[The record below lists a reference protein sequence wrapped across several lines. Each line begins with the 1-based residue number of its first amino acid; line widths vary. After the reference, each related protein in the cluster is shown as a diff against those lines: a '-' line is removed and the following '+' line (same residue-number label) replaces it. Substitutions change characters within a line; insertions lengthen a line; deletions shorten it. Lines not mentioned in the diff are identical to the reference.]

1 MMLPSPPESAESR
14 ACLPLRSFLRE
25 LWVRG
30 GSTFRGPPL
39 RIRNPTPHDHE
50 LVDEILRAGRLGYVR
65 FVATTPLNEP
75 VFELTT
81 AGARWLGRGAVFEEG
96 FA

>member
-1 MMLPSPPESAESR
+1 MMLPSPPECAGSR

>member
-1 MMLPSPPESAESR
+1 MTLPPPPNDAEIR

-30 GSTFRGPPL
+30 GSTFRRPPL

-81 AGARWLGRGAVFEEG
+81 AGARWLGRGAVFEKG